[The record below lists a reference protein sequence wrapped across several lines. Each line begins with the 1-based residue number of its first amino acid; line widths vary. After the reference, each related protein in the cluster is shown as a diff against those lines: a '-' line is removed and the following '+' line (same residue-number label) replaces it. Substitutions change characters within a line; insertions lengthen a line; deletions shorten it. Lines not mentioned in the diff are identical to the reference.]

1 MNSTVTTVT
10 KIETLQYA
18 AHASLANTST
28 TWKRAQNAT
37 NAGTGF
43 VCRACPTMMTAIII
57 IVGTTVKR
65 HKVAR
70 PSFIFLKLVKQINWW
85 Y

>member
-10 KIETLQYA
+10 KIETPQYV
-18 AHASLANTST
+18 AHASLANIST

-43 VCRACPTMMTAIII
+43 VCPVLNTRMTAII
-57 IVGTTVKR
+57 IVGTTIKHLADAWNV
-65 HKVAR
+65 V
-70 PSFIFLKLVKQINWW
+70 PP
-85 Y
+85 